1 MYENVRYYF
10 MVFSFKVLCTIFAIR
25 HENDKFACEILQ
37 TGQTNS
43 IVQKL
48 TIVAEKIVSQKV
60 AKLTQA
66 FQSKRSPSTLRATK
80 KRYFRL
86 VVISNQKQNEIDVA
100 IILGYNTDIFSQFF
114 CQHWQQLL
122 FNRHSIASSSVLLQI
137 NLKAVES

>member
-1 MYENVRYYF
+1 

-48 TIVAEKIVSQKV
+48 TIVAEKIVSQKA

-80 KRYFRL
+80 KRYFRQTRI
-86 VVISNQKQNEIDVA
+86 ISNQKQNEIDVA
-100 IILGYNTDIFSQFF
+100 IYVQ
-114 CQHWQQLL
+114 
-122 FNRHSIASSSVLLQI
+122 ASYI
-137 NLKAVES
+137 I

>member
-1 MYENVRYYF
+1 

-80 KRYFRL
+80 KRYFGQTQ
-86 VVISNQKQNEIDVA
+86 VISNQKQNEIDVA

-114 CQHWQQLL
+114 CQHWQQLP

>member
-48 TIVAEKIVSQKV
+48 TIAEKIVSQKA

-66 FQSKRSPSTLRATK
+66 FQSERSPSTLRATK
-80 KRYFRL
+80 KG
-86 VVISNQKQNEIDVA
+86 ISGK
-100 IILGYNTDIFSQFF
+100 
-114 CQHWQQLL
+114 
-122 FNRHSIASSSVLLQI
+122 
-137 NLKAVES
+137 

>member
-1 MYENVRYYF
+1 

-86 VVISNQKQNEIDVA
+86 VISNQKQNEIDVA

>member
-1 MYENVRYYF
+1 

-60 AKLTQA
+60 EKLTQA

-80 KRYFRL
+80 KRYFGQTQ
-86 VVISNQKQNEIDVA
+86 VISNQKQNEIDVA

>member
-66 FQSKRSPSTLRATK
+66 FQSKRSPSTLRATTK
-80 KRYFRL
+80 KKKIF
-86 VVISNQKQNEIDVA
+86 QT
-100 IILGYNTDIFSQFF
+100 NTNNI
-114 CQHWQQLL
+114 
-122 FNRHSIASSSVLLQI
+122 
-137 NLKAVES
+137 

>member
-1 MYENVRYYF
+1 

-60 AKLTQA
+60 EKLTQA

-80 KRYFRL
+80 KRYFGQTQ
-86 VVISNQKQNEIDVA
+86 VISNQKQNEIDVA

-114 CQHWQQLL
+114 CQHWQQLP

>member
-1 MYENVRYYF
+1 

-60 AKLTQA
+60 EKLTQA

-80 KRYFRL
+80 KRYFGQTQ
-86 VVISNQKQNEIDVA
+86 VISNQKQNEIDVV

-122 FNRHSIASSSVLLQI
+122 FNRHSIGLSSVLLQI